1 MADNPRIEELRR
13 RVQKDPASIAFAQL
27 AEEYRRA
34 GRYEESIETCE
45 VGLGRHP
52 GYLSARV
59 TLGRALIEVG
69 QLERAH
75 GELSQ
80 VLKAAPENLAALR
93 GLAEIHHRQGDLSK
107 ALEYYRSALEF
118 ARHDPDLEQVVAEI
132 SRELEPGRPAPE
144 VTGGLSFEEVRNG
157 VFSES
162 SVDAIRPAASVAP
175 MPPAPPPSAPETLI
189 RRPEPE
195 AAAPGPQA
203 EEPGPRPS
211 STERPADQSETLL
224 IASAELPAQLPEAQ
238 ASVEPI
244 GEDEETLVPIRP
256 SEDGTAEELT
266 AVDPA
271 ASRDIQVARE
281 QFAELERWLEAL
293 APERPAENRPE

>member
-1 MADNPRIEELRR
+1 VADNPRIEELRR

-45 VGLGRHP
+45 VGLARHP

-80 VLKAAPENLAALR
+80 VLRAAPENLAALR
-93 GLAEIHHRQGDLSK
+93 GLAEIHHRQGDLAK
-107 ALEYYRSALEF
+107 ALEYYRSALDF

-132 SRELEPGRPAPE
+132 TRELEPKRPAPE

-162 SVDAIRPAASVAP
+162 SVDAIRPAA
-175 MPPAPPPSAPETLI
+175 PAPPVPSAPPSAEPETLI
-189 RRPEPE
+189 SRAEQP
-195 AAAPGPQA
+195 AAAPEPKEAAQAPETAPVEPQ
-203 EEPGPRPS
+203 
-211 STERPADQSETLL
+211 ADQSETLL
-224 IASAELPAQLPEAQ
+224 VGSSEPAAQTAEAE
-238 ASVEPI
+238 ASVEPV
-244 GEDEETLVPIRP
+244 EADQETLVPISP
-256 SEDGTAEELT
+256 SDEDTVDEP
-266 AVDPA
+266 VPPDPA

-281 QFAELERWLEAL
+281 QFAELERWLETL
-293 APERPAENRPE
+293 APERPTGTPPE